1 MNTYRQKDKKTKKD
15 NQRAKRQKDKKAKR
29 QKDKKTKRQKDQ
41 KTKRQKDKKKKRK
54 KDKKTDERVKYCDFR
69 AVLYSC
75 DVLYMTLLVTLISF
89 EAAHFVLELSYAQ
102 SPFYLC

>member
-1 MNTYRQKDKKTKKD
+1 MTFETLQTFDQNDVKT
-15 NQRAKRQKDKKAKR
+15 KR
-29 QKDKKTKRQKDQ
+29 QKDKKTKRQKDKKTKRPKDK
-41 KTKRQKDKKKKRK
+41 KTKRQKDKKTKGQ

-69 AVLYSC
+69 AVLHSC